1 VRQLYPENNVNPKV
15 QCFTRKACSASLL
28 FHSDALPELSQA
40 TAWFFF
46 EKLREW
52 PFGPPIGGPIGH
64 FSIALDFLIL
74 LRKPVG
80 AQALKCLCAN
90 YFLKT
95 RTTPKFN
102 AIEKAGFPF

>member
-1 VRQLYPENNVNPKV
+1 VRQLFSENNVNPKV
-15 QCFTRKACSASLL
+15 QRFTRKACSAYLL

-64 FSIALDFLIL
+64 FSIALNFLIF
-74 LRKPVG
+74 LRKQVG
-80 AQALKCLCAN
+80 AQAPSA
-90 YFLKT
+90 
-95 RTTPKFN
+95 TT
-102 AIEKAGFPF
+102 GFKILIFFVVKPSLIGYYVA